1 VSELAFQ
8 FQLLGAA
15 HVQGMRAEVR
25 LFSRC
30 PPERHIWTAPCDILT
45 FRFAPR
51 NTCWERSALKPTEF
65 VPSGPLTF
73 RPHSSSWE
81 TKSNGA
87 PVLHVMAA
95 FDASLALTAQYQEGP
110 CNLEDLSMIEMMR
123 LLHDEIRTPGFAS
136 TAMIESISEILRIKL
151 SRLGK
156 TTDESSAR
164 ASGLGRIDL
173 DLIHDYIESQ
183 SGRSPSVEELAKL
196 FDMSR
201 RSLLR
206 RFKSATSMTVANY
219 ITQVQVAKAKRLL
232 ATSDTLIKQVAHDTG
247 FRSPSSFALA
257 FERSVGMTPSAF
269 RQVARGKSRFHN
281 T

>member
-1 VSELAFQ
+1 
-8 FQLLGAA
+8 
-15 HVQGMRAEVR
+15 M
-25 LFSRC
+25 
-30 PPERHIWTAPCDILT
+30 
-45 FRFAPR
+45 
-51 NTCWERSALKPTEF
+51 EF
-65 VPSGPLTF
+65 VRSGPLTF
-73 RPHSSSWE
+73 RPRSSSWE

-95 FDASLALTAQYQEGP
+95 FDASLLPAAQYEEGP
-110 CNLEDLSMIEMMR
+110 CNIEDLSMIEMMR

-151 SRLGK
+151 SRRGN
-156 TTDESSAR
+156 TPDGSSAR
-164 ASGLGRIDL
+164 AASLGKFDL
-173 DLIHDYIESQ
+173 ELIHDYIESQ

-196 FDMSR
+196 FDVSR

-232 ATSDTLIKQVAHDTG
+232 ATSDTLIKQVAHETG

-257 FERSVGMTPSAF
+257 FERSVGMTPTAF
-269 RQVARGKSRFHN
+269 RGVARGGSRFRGA
-281 T
+281 